1 MDTFAAL
8 ALATDPATRSSL
20 DRKPDR
26 LTAPLINVDM
36 VKMIICQALYQ
47 TIVCFVLYWAGLRIL
62 GLDETIASRAELST
76 LIFNCF
82 VFCQIFNQI
91 NCRRLDRKYNVFEG
105 FFRNY
110 YFMVIFAIMCGGQA
124 IIVEVGGAAFQVVGL
139 NGRDWGISIVVGLI
153 SFPIGALVR
162 TLPTEPFYRFLIRMK
177 VYTDPALLPLTT
189 DVDDVSVDE
198 KNGGVEYNP
207 ALSKIKDNLNTFAN
221 IRGGRINASAIVSRS
236 RTAKL
241 RKADI
246 QLPSILT
253 MVPTLIAGTIAAGPN
268 WAQPVFPREAFGN
281 PAQDPSRST
290 AELFSGKVQMH
301 PDTDPND
308 PLIKKYGIKRGE

>member
-1 MDTFAAL
+1 
-8 ALATDPATRSSL
+8 
-20 DRKPDR
+20 
-26 LTAPLINVDM
+26 
-36 VKMIICQALYQ
+36 
-47 TIVCFVLYWAGLRIL
+47 
-62 GLDETIASRAELST
+62 
-76 LIFNCF
+76 
-82 VFCQIFNQI
+82 
-91 NCRRLDRKYNVFEG
+91 
-105 FFRNY
+105 
-110 YFMVIFAIMCGGQA
+110 MVIFAIMCGGQA

-139 NGRDWGISIVVGLI
+139 NGRDWAISIVVGLI

-221 IRGGRINASAIVSRS
+221 IRGGRINASAIVRRS